1 MKYIND
7 INIFLDNFLKSDK
20 KNLIL
25 GEDINDPYG
34 GAFKVT
40 KGLSSKY
47 KGQVISTP
55 ISEAAITG
63 LAIGLMLQGHKVI
76 LEIMF
81 GDFIT
86 LCADQII
93 NGASKF
99 QSLSKNKKLG
109 NLMIRCPM
117 GGYRGYGPT
126 HSQSLETM
134 FLNIPNINI
143 FSPNVFSSPCEI
155 YKNAINNHNISILI
169 EHKISYSKEVN
180 SRTPDLYNTK
190 IINNKKYDKISIL
203 EKKSDYTILTYG
215 YVAEIALN
223 LIKEIFIEKELIGE
237 IICLKQLKPIDLL
250 ILNEVSTNKII
261 TLEEGIVDYG
271 WGRIISSYIY
281 DIKKNLDILNLGAKN
296 DIIPASINE
305 ELNHLPTKNNLKPK
319 ILEFLISK
327 TY

>member
-47 KGQVISTP
+47 KDQVISTP

-99 QSLSKNKKLG
+99 KSLSKNKKLG

-143 FSPNVFSSPCEI
+143 FSPNIFSSPCEI
-155 YKNAINNHNISILI
+155 YKNAINNHDISILI

-180 SRTPDLYNTK
+180 SRKPDLFNTK
-190 IINNKKYDKISIL
+190 IINNKNYDKIRIL

-250 ILNEVSTNKII
+250 ILNEISTNKII
-261 TLEEGIVDYG
+261 TIEEGIVDYG

-281 DIKKNLDILNLGAKN
+281 DIKKDLDILNLGAKN

-305 ELNHLPTKNNLKPK
+305 ELNHLPTKNNLKPR
-319 ILEFLISK
+319 ILELLK
-327 TY
+327 K

>member
-1 MKYIND
+1 MKYVNYINK
-7 INIFLDNFLKSDK
+7 FLNDFLKSDK

-40 KGLSSKY
+40 KGLSSKFG
-47 KGQVISTP
+47 GQVISTP
-55 ISEAAITG
+55 ISESAITG
-63 LAIGLMLQGHKVI
+63 LAIGLMLRGHKVI

-99 QSLSKNKKLG
+99 KSLEKNKKLG

-134 FLNIPNINI
+134 FLNIPNISI
-143 FSPNVFSSPCEI
+143 LSPNVFSNPYEV
-155 YKNAINNHNISILI
+155 YKNAINNNNISIII
-169 EHKISYSKEVN
+169 EHKISYSKIIN
-180 SRTPDLYNTK
+180 LGKFDSFNTK
-190 IINNKKYDKISIL
+190 IINNKNNEKITIL
-203 EKKSDYTILTYG
+203 EKKSDYTIVTYG
-215 YVAEIALN
+215 YVVEIALDI
-223 LIKEIFIEKELIGE
+223 IKEIFVEKELVGE
-237 IICLKQLKPIDLL
+237 VICIKQLKPMDLL
-250 ILNEVSTNKII
+250 ILNEINTNKII
-261 TLEEGIVDYG
+261 TIEEGIVDYG

-281 DIKKNLDILNLGAKN
+281 NMKKGSVNILNLGSKN
-296 DIIPASINE
+296 DIIPSSLDK
-305 ELNHLPTKNNLKPK
+305 ELNHLPTKNNLKPRV
-319 ILEFLISK
+319 LEFLK
-327 TY
+327 N